1 MSSQK
6 SLVKVTLTKKAQHAS
21 EIFNVTFRH
30 VLRKKS
36 VIIIELVLFLPI
48 VIPIHYLLQK
58 ARGMSILWDDPD
70 NSALVFF
77 MNNIYAIY
85 LSLLIPMVITVLTA
99 TAVLEE
105 QKEQTIV
112 YLLTRPLKRYWIVIQ
127 KFLALF
133 PIVILLSLPPL
144 FVNFA
149 FYVGMDIQLKFVT
162 ELDKF
167 WNLFVGVV
175 WYSFFIV
182 AICIFFCLISKRAIV
197 FSMAYILGYELLG
210 YQVIVGFFANIRY
223 IFASFY
229 VQSYLAR
236 TIADYQLSPLTIID
250 ECVHV
255 WTAIFVLFITSI
267 MWLILSYVVLDHKEY
282 YGKEK

>member
-1 MSSQK
+1 MGQK
-6 SLVKVTLTKKAQHAS
+6 SLTQIPLTKRAS
-21 EIFNVTFRH
+21 YNFEIFNITFKH
-30 VLRKKS
+30 IMRKKS
-36 VIIIELVLFLPI
+36 IIIIEMVLFLPVI
-48 VIPIHYLLQK
+48 IPIYYLLQK
-58 ARGMSILWDDPD
+58 AKGMTILWDNPD
-70 NSALVFF
+70 NDAMVFF
-77 MNNIYAIY
+77 MNNIYTIY
-85 LSLLIPMVITVLTA
+85 LKLLIPMVITILAA

-133 PIVILLSLPPL
+133 PIAIILALPPL

-149 FYVGMDIQLKFVT
+149 FYVGIDIQLKFVT
-162 ELDKF
+162 ELDAF
-167 WNLFVGVV
+167 WSLFMGVV
-175 WYSFFIV
+175 WYSLFIV
-182 AICIFFCLISKRAIV
+182 SICIFLCLISKRAIV

-236 TIADYQLSPLTIID
+236 IIADYQLSPLTIID
-250 ECVHV
+250 ECVHA
-255 WTAIFVLFITSI
+255 WTAVFVLFITAVI
-267 MWLILSYVVLDHKEY
+267 WLFLSYITLNRKEY